1 VFIIFALCVC
11 PAYAQDIFDAIDQSV
26 AYYEKGDFRQA
37 IKELKSVVNQ
47 LQDRP
52 EDRLRN
58 QGLFKANLYL
68 GLSYLGMGKESSARA
83 VFRDAVLIDPRKEL
97 DSELFSPKVL
107 SLYNEVAEKT
117 LSNLTIES
125 NVVGAEV
132 FLNNNKEGVT
142 PAHILRL
149 LPGGY
154 AVRVVAGNQEAVK
167 DVALEPGKGATLVAD
182 FQNLGFL
189 SVTSDPSAA
198 TVSLENL
205 EGGVTPL
212 TREVPAGEYT
222 VVVSQEGYMREQKQV
237 LVTENET
244 QTIHIKLSPATCSIG
259 ISSEPEYAI
268 VYLDNINKGTT
279 PLMIKDVSGGMH
291 ALKIEKDGYKT
302 IEETI
307 DVDQSFI
314 EKTYYL
320 LPRTGSLFIS
330 TDPEGAGVVIEGKHV
345 GTAPLTVDDLAVK
358 EHIIEL
364 GKEGYVTK
372 TITASVVA
380 DKVSRV
386 NETLVQLDTQPPIIT
401 FVPLEKVVKENKNYV
416 KARVRDNKGVKN
428 VFFIFTAGEWRYAHK
443 IKMHEQTKG
452 VFETLIPET
461 LLKQTTMKY
470 YISACDLHN
479 NCSTEGSE
487 QSPFMLEVKS
497 IEPYTEGYILRIERD
512 RDYDI
517 RRLTVSIGAEDGVQ
531 NGDEYVVFRVGKKL
545 KDPRTNEILQIEE
558 ILVGTIEITELLP
571 RTAYAE
577 VDDDYIPLKEN
588 DRIRKVAAIPEGVM
602 TEGSYADKIILRWFP
617 NTEPEVK
624 GYRIYRSTTPNG
636 TYRNVGRTRGRDNT
650 VYKDHRDMKPGV
662 TYYYRVSAYNILGK
676 DSEMSKPAAGKT
688 RGAR

>member
-1 VFIIFALCVC
+1 MLWVC
-11 PAYAQDIFDAIDQSV
+11 PVYAQDVFDAIEQSV

-37 IKELKSVVNQ
+37 IKELKSVVRQ

-52 EDRLRN
+52 KDQLRN

-68 GLSYLGMGKESSARA
+68 GLSHLGMGNESSARE
-83 VFRDAVLIDPRKEL
+83 VFKDAVLVDPRKEL
-97 DSELFSPKVL
+97 DSDLFSPKVI

-117 LSNLTIES
+117 LSDLTIES

-132 FLNNNKEGVT
+132 FLNNNREGVT

-149 LPGGY
+149 LPGAY

-167 DVALEPGKGATLVAD
+167 DVVLEAGKGATLVAD

-198 TVSLENL
+198 TVSIENF

-212 TREVPAGEYT
+212 TREMPAGEYT
-222 VVVSQEGYMREQKQV
+222 VVLSKEGSMKEKKNV
-237 LVTENET
+237 LVKENET
-244 QTIHIKLSPATCSIG
+244 QTVHIKLSPATGSIG
-259 ISSEPEYAI
+259 ISSEPEYAV
-268 VYLDNINKGTT
+268 VYLDDINKGTT
-279 PLMIKDVSGGMH
+279 PLLIKDVSGGMH
-291 ALKIEKDGYKT
+291 TLKIEKDGYKT

-307 DVDQSFI
+307 DIDQPFI

-320 LPRTGSLFIS
+320 LPHTGSLSIS
-330 TDPEGAGVVIEGKHV
+330 TDPEGAVVMIEGKNA
-345 GTAPLTVDDLAVK
+345 GTTPLTVNDLAVK
-358 EHIIEL
+358 EYIIEL
-364 GKEGYVTK
+364 EKKGYVTK

-380 DKVSRV
+380 NKVSRV
-386 NETLVQLDTQPPIIT
+386 SESLVQLDTQPPIIT
-401 FVPLEKVVKENKNYV
+401 FVPLGKVVKENKNYV
-416 KARVRDNKGVKN
+416 KARVRDNKGVKD
-428 VFFIFTAGEWRYAHK
+428 VFFIFTAGDWRYAHK

-479 NCSTEGSE
+479 NCSTEGGE
-487 QSPFMLEVKS
+487 QSPFLLEVTS
-497 IEPYTEGYILRIERD
+497 IEPYTEGYILHIERD

-517 RRLTVSIGAEDGVQ
+517 RRLTISIGAEDGVQ
-531 NGDEYVVFRVGKKL
+531 KGDEYVVFRVGKKL

-588 DRIRKVAAIPEGVM
+588 DRIRKVPAIPEGVV

-624 GYRIYRSTTPNG
+624 GYRIYRSTSPNG
-636 TYRNVGRTRGRDNT
+636 AYRNIGRTRGRDNT
-650 VYKDHRDMKPGV
+650 VYKDHRDMDPGV

-676 DSEMSKPAAGKT
+676 DSEMSKPVAGKT
-688 RGAR
+688 LGTR

>member
-1 VFIIFALCVC
+1 
-11 PAYAQDIFDAIDQSV
+11 
-26 AYYEKGDFRQA
+26 
-37 IKELKSVVNQ
+37 
-47 LQDRP
+47 
-52 EDRLRN
+52 
-58 QGLFKANLYL
+58 
-68 GLSYLGMGKESSARA
+68 MGKESSARE

-107 SLYNEVAEKT
+107 SLYNEVAEKS
-117 LSNLTIES
+117 LSDLTIES
-125 NVVGAEV
+125 NVAGAEV
-132 FLNNNKEGVT
+132 FLNNSSEGVT

-149 LPGGY
+149 LPGEY

-167 DVALEPGKGATLVAD
+167 DVVLEAGKRATLVAD
-182 FQNLGFL
+182 FQNLGVL
-189 SVTSDPSAA
+189 SVTSDPSDS
-198 TVSLENL
+198 TVSIENF

-212 TREVPAGEYT
+212 TKEMPAGEYSI
-222 VVVSQEGYMREQKQV
+222 VVSKEGYMKEQKQV
-237 LVTENET
+237 LVTENKT
-244 QTIHIKLSPATCSIG
+244 QTIHVKLSPATGSVG
-259 ISSEPEYAI
+259 ISSEPEYAA

-279 PLMIKDVSGGMH
+279 PLLIKDVTGGTH
-291 ALKIEKDGYKT
+291 TLKIEKDGYKT

-320 LPRTGSLFIS
+320 LPRSGSLFIS
-330 TDPEGAGVVIEGKHV
+330 TEPKGAGVMIEGRNA
-345 GTAPLTVDDLAVK
+345 GTTPLTVNDLAVQ
-358 EHIIEL
+358 EYVIEL
-364 GKEGYVTK
+364 AKEGYVTK
-372 TITASVVA
+372 TITASVIA
-380 DKVSRV
+380 DTVSRI

-416 KARVRDNKGVKN
+416 KARVRDNKGVKD
-428 VFFIFTAGEWRYAHK
+428 VFFNFTAGDWKYAHK

-452 VFETLIPET
+452 IFETLIPET

-487 QSPFMLEVKS
+487 QSPFLLEVTS
-497 IEPYTEGYILRIERD
+497 VEPYTEGYILHIERD
-512 RDYDI
+512 RGYNV
-517 RRLTVSIGAEDGVQ
+517 RRLTISIGAEDGVKK
-531 NGDEYVVFRVGKKL
+531 GDEYVVFRVGKKL

-558 ILVGTIEITELLP
+558 ILVGTIEVTELLP

-588 DRIRKVAAIPEGVM
+588 DRIRKVAAIPEGVV
-602 TEGSYADKIILRWFP
+602 TDGTYPDKIILRWFP

-636 TYRNVGRTRGRDNT
+636 AYKNIGRTRGRDNT
-650 VYKDHRDMKPGV
+650 VYKDHRDMDPGV

-676 DSEMSKPAAGKT
+676 DSEMSKPVAGKT
-688 RGAR
+688 QGAR